1 MGYYRAMA
9 ASTGPSART
18 AAGTR
23 LAGSMLADDA
33 SFLLARATAIAL
45 ADASRVLAEQG
56 LKVRSYAV
64 LALVAGELRPSQRE
78 VAQVLRLDPSQV
90 VALVDELERAGLV
103 ERVPDAN
110 DRRANLVVATERGRT
125 AAAAARDALRDVDAR
140 LYGGLGDE
148 EREQL
153 ASLLNRIAF
162 ED

>member
-1 MGYYRAMA
+1 MA
-9 ASTGPSART
+9 APTGPSART
-18 AAGTR
+18 DAGAR

-45 ADASRVLAEQG
+45 ADANRTLAVHG

-78 VAQVLRLDPSQV
+78 VADILRLDPSQV
-90 VALVDELERAGLV
+90 VPLVDDLERSGLV
-103 ERVPDAN
+103 ERLPDPR
-110 DRRANLVVATERGRT
+110 DRRANLVVATPRGREV
-125 AAAAARDALRDVDAR
+125 AQAARESLREVDGR
-140 LYGGLGDE
+140 LYGGLGAE

-153 ASLLNRIAF
+153 SSLLNRIAF